1 MSYNVYIKQCNHH
14 SMSELFA
21 LIFFISLIC
30 LVVGLIRPV
39 LFTKLF
45 RDKPTRKQIG
55 VLFGVL
61 IFISIVGIG
70 ASPAPEMSQD
80 IKPEPVAETVE
91 TIDSTDVTPVEEN
104 IDTPEPESV
113 PVAPVLPA
121 PSPTE
126 EQPSITQPEVKQE
139 PNPAQNPARDL
150 FQVTEVVD
158 GDTIKV
164 STIGTL
170 RLIGMDT
177 PETRDPRKP
186 VQCFGREASKR
197 AKELLSG
204 KKVYLEYDPANKID
218 KYGRTLAYV
227 YREDGLFYN
236 AEMIK
241 QGFAHSYVQFPHPR
255 LDEFNTYQR
264 EARENN
270 LGFWAANTCN
280 GNTTQAAS
288 GSSKTAAPLP
298 ISPDINKDGFIKGS
312 CASLNKLGLGN
323 FERGDPNYTAARDR
337 DKDGIACEMK

>member
-1 MSYNVYIKQCNHH
+1 
-14 SMSELFA
+14 
-21 LIFFISLIC
+21 
-30 LVVGLIRPV
+30 
-39 LFTKLF
+39 
-45 RDKPTRKQIG
+45 
-55 VLFGVL
+55 
-61 IFISIVGIG
+61 
-70 ASPAPEMSQD
+70 
-80 IKPEPVAETVE
+80 VE
-91 TIDSTDVTPVEEN
+91 TTDVIPAEEK
-104 IDTPEPESV
+104 IATSEPESV
-113 PVAPVLPA
+113 SAAPVLPV
-121 PSPTE
+121 PSPIE
-126 EQPSITQPEVKQE
+126 EQSSVTRPEVKQE
-139 PNPAQNPARDL
+139 PNPAQIPTRDL

-186 VQCFGREASKR
+186 VQCFGREASNK

-204 KKVYLEYDPANKID
+204 KKVYLEYDPANRID

-241 QGFAHSYVQFPHPR
+241 QGYAHSYVKFPHPR

-264 EARENN
+264 EARDNN
-270 LGFWAANTCN
+270 RGFWAANTCN

-288 GSSKTAAPLP
+288 GSSKTAIPLP
-298 ISPDINKDGFIKGS
+298 ISPEVNKDGFIKGS
-312 CASLNKLGLGN
+312 CASLKKLGLGN
-323 FERGDPNYTAARDR
+323 FERGDPNYTVARDR

>member
-1 MSYNVYIKQCNHH
+1 MA
-14 SMSELFA
+14 ELFF
-21 LIFFISLIC
+21 LIFLISLIC
-30 LVVGLIRPV
+30 LVLGLIRPAI
-39 LFTKLF
+39 FTKLF

-61 IFISIVGIG
+61 IFISIVVIG
-70 ASPAPEMSQD
+70 ASPTPERAQD
-80 IKPEPVAETVE
+80 ITPESVAETVE
-91 TIDSTDVTPVEEN
+91 TLESTATPPTDENTATSEPEDVT
-104 IDTPEPESV
+104 
-113 PVAPVLPA
+113 VAPVLQA

-126 EQPSITQPEVKQE
+126 ELSSISQPELKQE
-139 PNPAQNPARDL
+139 SNSAQNPAKDL

-288 GSSKTAAPLP
+288 GSYKTAAPLP
-298 ISPDINKDGFIKGS
+298 ISTEINKDGFIKGT

-337 DKDGIACEMK
+337 DEDGIACEMN

>member
-1 MSYNVYIKQCNHH
+1 
-14 SMSELFA
+14 MSELFA
-21 LIFFISLIC
+21 FIFLISLIC
-30 LVVGLIRPV
+30 LVLGLIRPT

-45 RDKPTRKQIG
+45 RDKPKRKQIG

-61 IFISIVGIG
+61 IFISIVVIG
-70 ASPAPEMSQD
+70 ASPTVEVPQD
-80 IKPEPVAETVE
+80 IKLEPVTETVE
-91 TIDSTDVTPVEEN
+91 ITNITPKEEN
-104 IDTPEPESV
+104 NTISEPESV
-113 PVAPVLPA
+113 PVVPVLPA
-121 PSPTE
+121 PSPVE
-126 EQPSITQPEVKQE
+126 EKPSITQTEVKPE
-139 PNPAQNPARDL
+139 PNSAQNPARDL

-186 VQCFGREASKR
+186 VQCFGKEASKR

-204 KKVYLEYDPANKID
+204 KRVYLEYDPAQKQD

-255 LDEFNTYQR
+255 LDEFNAYQS

-270 LGFWAANTCN
+270 RGFWSANTCN
-280 GNTTQAAS
+280 GDTTKAAS
-288 GSSKTAAPLP
+288 GSSKTAIPLP
-298 ISPDINKDGFIKGS
+298 ISPEVNKDGFIKGS
-312 CASLNKLGLGN
+312 CASLKKLGLGN
-323 FERGDPNYTAARDR
+323 FERGDPNYTAARDG
-337 DKDGIACEMK
+337 DDDGIACEMK

>member
-1 MSYNVYIKQCNHH
+1 MAQ
-14 SMSELFA
+14 LFA
-21 LIFFISLIC
+21 FIFLISLIC
-30 LVVGLIRPV
+30 LVVGLIRPAI
-39 LFTKLF
+39 FTKLF
-45 RDKPTRKQIG
+45 RNKPKRKQIG

-70 ASPAPEMSQD
+70 ASPAPEGAQN
-80 IKPEPVAETVE
+80 IQPEPVAETVE
-91 TIDSTDVTPVEEN
+91 TSDVIPAEEN
-104 IDTPEPESV
+104 ISTSEPESV
-113 PVAPVLPA
+113 PVSPVLPA
-121 PSPTE
+121 PSPVE
-126 EQPSITQPEVKQE
+126 EQSSITQPDIKQE

-186 VQCFGREASKR
+186 VQCFGKEASNK

-218 KYGRTLAYV
+218 KYGRTLAYI

-264 EARENN
+264 EARDNN
-270 LGFWAANTCN
+270 RGFWAANTCN
-280 GNTTQAAS
+280 GDTTQAAS
-288 GSSKTAAPLP
+288 GGSKTAIPLP
-298 ISPDINKDGFIKGS
+298 ISPEVNKDGFIKGS
-312 CASLNKLGLGN
+312 CASLKKLGLGN
-323 FERGDPNYTAARDR
+323 FERGDPNYTEARDR
-337 DKDGIACEMK
+337 DDDGIACEMD

>member
-1 MSYNVYIKQCNHH
+1 MA
-14 SMSELFA
+14 ELFA
-21 LIFFISLIC
+21 LIFLVSLVC
-30 LVVGLIRPV
+30 LVLGLIRPV

-45 RDKPTRKQIG
+45 RDKPNRKQTG

-80 IKPEPVAETVE
+80 IRPEPVAETVE
-91 TIDSTDVTPVEEN
+91 TTEPTDVTPAEEK
-104 IDTPEPESV
+104 IATPESESV
-113 PVAPVLPA
+113 PVVPFLPA
-121 PSPTE
+121 PSPAE
-126 EQPSITQPEVKQE
+126 EQSSITQPDIKQE

-186 VQCFGREASKR
+186 VQCFGREASNK

-270 LGFWAANTCN
+270 RGFWSANTCN
-280 GNTTQAAS
+280 GNTTQAAV
-288 GSSKTAAPLP
+288 GTTSSIVP
-298 ISPDINKDGFIKGS
+298 IPITGGFIKGS
-312 CASLNKLGLGN
+312 CASLNELGLGN
-323 FERGDPNYTAARDR
+323 FERGDPNYTEARDR
-337 DKDGIACEMK
+337 DDDGIACEMK

>member
-1 MSYNVYIKQCNHH
+1 MA
-14 SMSELFA
+14 ELFA
-21 LIFFISLIC
+21 FIFLISLVC
-30 LVVGLIRPV
+30 LVVGLIRPAI
-39 LFTKLF
+39 FTKLF
-45 RDKPTRKQIG
+45 RDKPKRKQIG

-70 ASPAPEMSQD
+70 ASPAPEGSQD
-80 IKPEPVAETVE
+80 IKPESVAETVE
-91 TIDSTDVTPVEEN
+91 STDVTPAEEN
-104 IDTPEPESV
+104 ISTTEPESV
-113 PVAPVLPA
+113 PVVPVLPT
-121 PSPTE
+121 PSPAD
-126 EQPSITQPEVKQE
+126 EQSSITQPDVKQE
-139 PNPAQNPARDL
+139 PNPARDL

-186 VQCFGREASKR
+186 VQCFGREASNK
-197 AKELLSG
+197 AKELLGG
-204 KKVYLEYDPANKID
+204 KKVYLEYDPANRID

-236 AEMIK
+236 VEMIK

-288 GSSKTAAPLP
+288 GNSKTAIPLP
-298 ISPDINKDGFIKGS
+298 ISPEVNKDGFIKGS

-323 FERGDPNYTAARDR
+323 FERGDPNYTEARDR
-337 DKDGIACEMK
+337 DEDGIACEMK

>member
-1 MSYNVYIKQCNHH
+1 
-14 SMSELFA
+14 MSELFA

-30 LVVGLIRPV
+30 LVVGLIRPAI
-39 LFTKLF
+39 FTKLF
-45 RDKPTRKQIG
+45 RDKPKRKQIG

-70 ASPAPEMSQD
+70 ASPAPEMFQD

-91 TIDSTDVTPVEEN
+91 TSESTDVTPVEEN
-104 IDTPEPESV
+104 IATTEPESV
-113 PVAPVLPA
+113 PVVPVLPT
-121 PSPTE
+121 PSPAD
-126 EQPSITQPEVKQE
+126 EQSSITQPDVKQE
-139 PNPAQNPARDL
+139 PNPAQIPTRDL

-186 VQCFGREASKR
+186 VQCFGREASNK

-264 EARENN
+264 EARDNN
-270 LGFWAANTCN
+270 RGFWAANTCN

-288 GSSKTAAPLP
+288 GSSKTAIPLP
-298 ISPDINKDGFIKGS
+298 ISPEVNKDGFIKGS
-312 CASLNKLGLGN
+312 CASLKKLGLGN

-337 DKDGIACEMK
+337 DEDGIACEMN

>member
-1 MSYNVYIKQCNHH
+1 MA
-14 SMSELFA
+14 ELFA
-21 LIFFISLIC
+21 FIFLISLVC
-30 LVVGLIRPV
+30 LVVGLIRPAI
-39 LFTKLF
+39 FTKLF
-45 RDKPTRKQIG
+45 RDKPKRKQIG
-55 VLFGVL
+55 VVFGV
-61 IFISIVGIG
+61 ITFISLMIG
-70 ASPAPEMSQD
+70 VAASPTPEESQD
-80 IKPEPVAETVE
+80 IKPELVAETVE
-91 TIDSTDVTPVEEN
+91 TTESTANTPVEEN

-113 PVAPVLPA
+113 PVVPVLPT
-121 PSPTE
+121 PSPAD
-126 EQPSITQPEVKQE
+126 EQSSITQPDVKQE
-139 PNPAQNPARDL
+139 PNPARDL

-186 VQCFGREASKR
+186 VQCFGREASNK

-204 KKVYLEYDPANKID
+204 KKVYLEYDPAQKQD

-255 LDEFNTYQR
+255 LDEFNTYQQ
-264 EARENN
+264 EARDNN
-270 LGFWAANTCN
+270 RGFWATNTCS

-288 GSSKTAAPLP
+288 GSSKTTIPLP
-298 ISPDINKDGFIKGS
+298 ISPEVNKDGFIKGS
-312 CASLNKLGLGN
+312 CASLKKLGLGN
-323 FERGDPNYTAARDR
+323 FERGDPNYTEARDR
-337 DKDGIACEMK
+337 DEDGIACEMN

>member
-1 MSYNVYIKQCNHH
+1 MSQ
-14 SMSELFA
+14 LFA
-21 LIFFISLIC
+21 FIFLISLIC
-30 LVVGLIRPV
+30 LVLGLIRPA

-45 RDKPTRKQIG
+45 RNKPKRKQIG
-55 VLFGVL
+55 MLFGVL
-61 IFISIVGIG
+61 IFISIVIIG
-70 ASPAPEMSQD
+70 ASPAPEVSQD

-91 TIDSTDVTPVEEN
+91 NLEPTIIPPTGEN
-104 IDTPEPESV
+104 KTTSEPENVSV
-113 PVAPVLPA
+113 VPVLPA
-121 PSPTE
+121 PRPAE
-126 EQPSITQPEVKQE
+126 EQSSITQPEVKPE
-139 PNPAQNPARDL
+139 PNSTKNPARDL

-170 RLIGMDT
+170 RLIGIDT

-186 VQCFGREASKR
+186 VQCFGKEASNK

-255 LDEFNTYQR
+255 LDEFNAYQS
-264 EARENN
+264 EARDNN
-270 LGFWAANTCN
+270 RGFWSSNTCD
-280 GNTTQAAS
+280 GDTTKAAA
-288 GSSKTAAPLP
+288 GSSKTAIPLP
-298 ISPDINKDGFIKGS
+298 ISPEVNKGGFIKGS
-312 CASLNKLGLGN
+312 CASLKKLGLGN
-323 FERGDPNYTAARDR
+323 FERGDPNYTEARDG
-337 DKDGIACEMK
+337 DDDGIACEMK

>member
-1 MSYNVYIKQCNHH
+1 MA
-14 SMSELFA
+14 ELFA
-21 LIFFISLIC
+21 LILLISLVC
-30 LVVGLIRPV
+30 LVLGLIRPAI
-39 LFTKLF
+39 FTKLF
-45 RDKPTRKQIG
+45 RNKPKRKQIG

-61 IFISIVGIG
+61 IFISIVVIG
-70 ASPAPEMSQD
+70 ASPTPEGYQD

-91 TIDSTDVTPVEEN
+91 TPVSTPVEEN
-104 IDTPEPESV
+104 TSKSESENVPEV
-113 PVAPVLPA
+113 PVLPA
-121 PSPTE
+121 PSIDK
-126 EQPSITQPEVKQE
+126 EQSSVTQPDAKQE
-139 PNPAQNPARDL
+139 ANSTQNLARDL

-186 VQCFGREASKR
+186 VQCFGREASSK

-204 KKVYLEYDPANKID
+204 KKVYLEYDPAQKQD

-255 LDEFNTYQR
+255 LDEFNTYQQ

-270 LGFWAANTCN
+270 RGFWAANTCN

-288 GSSKTAAPLP
+288 GSSKTAIPLP
-298 ISPDINKDGFIKGS
+298 ISPEVNKDGFIKGS
-312 CASLNKLGLGN
+312 CASLKKLGLGN
-323 FERGDPNYTAARDR
+323 FERGDPNYTEARDR
-337 DKDGIACEMK
+337 DEDGIACEMN

>member
-1 MSYNVYIKQCNHH
+1 MA
-14 SMSELFA
+14 ELFA
-21 LIFFISLIC
+21 FIFLISLVC
-30 LVVGLIRPV
+30 LVVGLIRPAI
-39 LFTKLF
+39 FTKLF
-45 RDKPTRKQIG
+45 RDKPKRKQIG

-70 ASPAPEMSQD
+70 ASPAPEGSQD

-91 TIDSTDVTPVEEN
+91 TTDVIPAEEN
-104 IDTPEPESV
+104 IATSEPESV
-113 PVAPVLPA
+113 SAAPVLPV
-121 PSPTE
+121 PSPIE
-126 EQPSITQPEVKQE
+126 EQSSVTRPEVKQE
-139 PNPAQNPARDL
+139 PNPAQIPTRDL

-186 VQCFGREASKR
+186 VQCFGREASNK

-204 KKVYLEYDPANKID
+204 KKVYLEYDPANRID

-241 QGFAHSYVQFPHPR
+241 QGYAHSYVKFPHPR

-264 EARENN
+264 EARDNN
-270 LGFWAANTCN
+270 RGFWAANTCN

-288 GSSKTAAPLP
+288 GSSKTAIPLP
-298 ISPDINKDGFIKGS
+298 ISPEVNKDGFIKGS
-312 CASLNKLGLGN
+312 CASLKKLGLGN
-323 FERGDPNYTAARDR
+323 FERGDPNYTVARDR

>member
-1 MSYNVYIKQCNHH
+1 MAQI
-14 SMSELFA
+14 FA
-21 LIFFISLIC
+21 VIFLISLIC
-30 LVVGLIRPV
+30 LVLGLIRPAI
-39 LFTKLF
+39 FTKLF
-45 RDKPTRKQIG
+45 RNKPKRKQIG

-70 ASPAPEMSQD
+70 ASPTPEGSQD
-80 IKPEPVAETVE
+80 IKSEPVAETVE
-91 TIDSTDVTPVEEN
+91 NTDVIPAEEN
-104 IDTPEPESV
+104 IATSELESV
-113 PVAPVLPA
+113 PAEPILTD
-121 PSPTE
+121 PSPAE
-126 EQPSITQPEVKQE
+126 EQSNIPQPEVKQE
-139 PNPAQNPARDL
+139 PNSTQNPRDL

-177 PETRDPRKP
+177 PETKDQRKP
-186 VQCFGREASKR
+186 VQCFGKEASNK
-197 AKELLSG
+197 AKELLSS

-255 LDEFNTYQR
+255 LDEFNTYQQ

-270 LGFWAANTCN
+270 RGFWATNTCN

-288 GSSKTAAPLP
+288 GSSKTAIPLP
-298 ISPDINKDGFIKGS
+298 ISPEINKDGFIKGS
-312 CASLNKLGLGN
+312 CASLKKLGLGN
-323 FERGDPNYTAARDR
+323 FERGDPNYTKARDR
-337 DKDGIACEMK
+337 DEDGIACEMK